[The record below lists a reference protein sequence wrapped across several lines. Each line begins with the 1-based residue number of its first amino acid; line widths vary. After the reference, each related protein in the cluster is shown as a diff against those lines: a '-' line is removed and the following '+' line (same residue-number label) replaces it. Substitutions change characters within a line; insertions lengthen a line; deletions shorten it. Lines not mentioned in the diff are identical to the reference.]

1 MGFVALHEGNVGWLR
16 GSVRADD
23 ACDVSNVIP
32 HLGET
37 SLGAN
42 SIQERGHKYMSAAEL
57 GFDGKVAIITGAG
70 GGLGRQHALLLAS
83 RGALVVV
90 NDLGGALDGS
100 GSDKGAAQKV
110 VDEIVALGGV
120 AVADTNSVSTPEGGA
135 AIVKSAVDAYGRVD
149 IVINNAGILRD
160 KSFHN
165 LTPDLM
171 NPVFDVHLKG
181 AFHVTQ
187 PAFVLMR
194 EQGYGR
200 IISTSSAAG
209 VFGNFGQA
217 NYGAAKMGLVG
228 FMRVLAVEG
237 AKYNIKANAIAPL
250 ALTRM
255 TESLF
260 SGAMAE
266 KLQPELISPIV
277 AFLAHEDCPVS
288 GEVYSVGGGRV
299 ARVFIGETPG
309 YFNANLTM
317 EDVRNN
323 FEQIRNE
330 DGYIVPANISEETAM
345 FMPYLK

>member
-1 MGFVALHEGNVGWLR
+1 
-16 GSVRADD
+16 
-23 ACDVSNVIP
+23 
-32 HLGET
+32 
-37 SLGAN
+37 
-42 SIQERGHKYMSAAEL
+42 MSAAEL

-110 VDEIVALGGV
+110 VDEIVDLGGV

-237 AKYNIKANAIAPL
+237 AKYNIKANSIAPL

-323 FEQIRNE
+323 FDQIRNE
-330 DGYIVPANISEETAM
+330 GGYIVPANISEETAM